1 MLAQFPIIE
10 TLDDIVPHIESNKQI
25 RVKVDEFSGQT
36 IVCYMVQDEDTFAGT
51 DLQYAV
57 ECRGL
62 AFHPDGRIAARTL
75 HKFFNV
81 GEHESVRPENLLWG
95 QVDRIMEKRDGSMVT
110 PVKCGNVI
118 LFKTKKTFSSKEAM
132 LAGDIAQNTM
142 GAAEWFESILGAD
155 LTPTFEMTSP
165 KYPIV
170 IKYEKDELT
179 LLHIRENV
187 TGRYLTEDEIFATNP
202 PFPVVP
208 NLKAQFHGKGLPANL
223 VSWDL
228 LKERQENAEGLEGWV
243 VQFKNGDM
251 VKIKT
256 KWYMDLHHAVTFT
269 RWRDIARSVV
279 ADQADDLKGAFAMT
293 GRSIEPILLVERQI
307 KMRIEDARKMVDAT
321 VKFGKDRGYEAKDMA
336 MSFKDR
342 PDFGLVMRTFR
353 GQEVDWMAWYAKTML
368 EQDFGLEVVGDDA

>member
-1 MLAQFPIIE
+1 MFPIIE
-10 TLDDIVPHIESNKQI
+10 TLDDIVPHIAANKQI
-25 RVKVDEFSGQT
+25 RVKPDDFTGLT

-51 DLQYAV
+51 DLQFAV

-62 AFHPDGRIAARTL
+62 TFHPDGRIAARTL
-75 HKFFNV
+75 HKFFNI
-81 GEHESVRPENLLWG
+81 GEHESVRPENLMWG

-110 PVKCGNVI
+110 PVKCGDSI

-132 LAGDIAQNTM
+132 LAGDIAFNTM
-142 GAAEWFESILGAD
+142 GAAEWLASMIEAD

-187 TGRYLTEDEIFATNP
+187 TGRYLTEAEIFATNP

-208 NLKAQFHGKGLPANL
+208 NLKDKFTGLGLPANL
-223 VSWDL
+223 VSWEI

-243 VQFKNGDM
+243 VQFTSGEM
-251 VKIKT
+251 IKIKT
-256 KWYMDLHHAVTFT
+256 AWYVALHHSVTFT

-279 ADQADDLKGAFAMT
+279 ADQSDDLKGAFAMT
-293 GRSIEPILLVERQI
+293 GRSIQPIIDVERRI
-307 KMRIEDARKMVDAT
+307 KARIEFAREAAQQIVDTFAAVGVTDAKGLAMVLN
-321 VKFGKDRGYEAKDMA
+321 KHEH
-336 MSFKDR
+336 
-342 PDFGLVMRTFR
+342 FGLIMRTFR
-353 GQEVDWMAWYAKTML
+353 QQEIDWMAWYAKTHL
-368 EQDFGLEVVGDDA
+368 EDDFGLEVVGDDA